1 MGRLLP
7 PLSGP
12 HKIIRVGLTYASH
25 AAEADVDVPERP
37 LLFGKV
43 WHTVIGPGAEIRM
56 PYEDCHLDYE
66 ASWRL
71 SSAIR
76 LGGCPPTGAR
86 VRGGYT
92 CFNDV
97 SDRAAQLGDG
107 PVVPGQELS
116 RLRSARAAHRDDG
129 TSWRTPGPADQLPCE
144 REVKRLARTWQMLVG
159 ISELVSYGFYQFDL
173 HLGEVIATG
182 TPSGVALGSK
192 SWLRPG
198 DSVEVE
204 IEGVGTLHNTVAG
217 MRCPGHTGRSVG
229 LEVPLRLDVWP
240 GRGCDAA
247 CLVAGE
253 GAQRAGEDVRLA
265 VQRRPKHPGAP

>member
-12 HKIIRVGLTYASH
+12 HKIIRVGLNYASH

-76 LGGCPPTGAR
+76 LGGCPPTRRSGAWR
-86 VRGGYT
+86 LHVLQRRLR
-92 CFNDV
+92 
-97 SDRAAQLGDG
+97 SSRSARRR

-129 TSWRTPGPADQLPCE
+129 TSWRTPGPADQLPYE
-144 REVKRLARTWQMLVG
+144 REVKRLARAWQM
-159 ISELVSYGFYQFDL
+159 Q
-173 HLGEVIATG
+173 
-182 TPSGVALGSK
+182 
-192 SWLRPG
+192 
-198 DSVEVE
+198 
-204 IEGVGTLHNTVAG
+204 
-217 MRCPGHTGRSVG
+217 
-229 LEVPLRLDVWP
+229 
-240 GRGCDAA
+240 
-247 CLVAGE
+247 
-253 GAQRAGEDVRLA
+253 
-265 VQRRPKHPGAP
+265 

>member
-12 HKIIRVGLTYASH
+12 HKIIRVGLNYASH

-107 PVVPGQELS
+107 RWYRGRNFPAFAL
-116 RLRSARAAHRDDG
+116 L
-129 TSWRTPGPADQLPCE
+129 GPLI
-144 REVKRLARTWQMLVG
+144 VTMG
-159 ISELVSYGFYQFDL
+159 
-173 HLGEVIATG
+173 
-182 TPSGVALGSK
+182 
-192 SWLRPG
+192 
-198 DSVEVE
+198 
-204 IEGVGTLHNTVAG
+204 
-217 MRCPGHTGRSVG
+217 
-229 LEVPLRLDVWP
+229 
-240 GRGCDAA
+240 
-247 CLVAGE
+247 
-253 GAQRAGEDVRLA
+253 RAGGPQDLQISCRVNGR
-265 VQRRPKHPGAP
+265 